1 MLENSVLVDKPEITV
16 NGKNLID
23 LFPQGYQI
31 PKGSLNINL
40 IKVSSEYIARPDL
53 LSIAIYGS
61 DSYGDLL
68 MKLNNISN
76 PLELNENMVLVC
88 PVPAA
93 MAQIKFAN
101 VQKSEIIEEDTVTLK
116 KSDDST
122 TTITSPSQANVPDK
136 RYDID
141 YKSNKIYY

>member
-16 NGKNLID
+16 NGKTLID

-31 PKGSLNINL
+31 PSGSLNINL
-40 IKVSSEYIARPDL
+40 IKVSPEYIARPDL

-61 DSYGDLL
+61 DTYGDLL
-68 MKLNNISN
+68 MKLNNITN
-76 PLELNENMVLVC
+76 PLELNDGMVLVC

-93 MAQIKFAN
+93 MSQIKFSN
-101 VQKSEIIEEDTVTLK
+101 VQKSEIIEADTVALK
-116 KSDDST
+116 KSDDSASAT
-122 TTITSPSQANVPDK
+122 TSPSQTNVPDK